1 MGGLL
6 QRVLT
11 AIVFV
16 IVMVGGLFISEYS
29 YFALFT
35 LIAAG
40 CLWEFYGLILAEHN
54 GIGKGRRWIGTLLG
68 LIPFWVTTS
77 WYIGFLPTDL
87 NPLIVGEALL
97 LPLIFLAFIYEMS
110 THSEKPFANLAY
122 IITGIVYVGIPFAL
136 LNLIAFY
143 DNQYQPALVFGLLL
157 LCWTNDTAA
166 YFVGSKIGKTPLLP
180 RISPKK
186 TWEGS
191 LGGAAITLL
200 MAWALYQFADLDISL
215 GYTMILGVIVIIF
228 GSLGDLVESMLKRS
242 VKVKD
247 TGTLLP
253 GHGGLLDR
261 FDAFIFLIP
270 FAVSYFLLV
279 IA

>member
-1 MGGLL
+1 MGGLM
-6 QRVLT
+6 QRVWT
-11 AIVFV
+11 AIIFV
-16 IVMVGGLFISEYS
+16 LVMIGGLFISQYT
-29 YFALFT
+29 YIALFT
-35 LIAAG
+35 LVAAG
-40 CLWEFYGLILAEHN
+40 CLWEFYGLTLAEQE
-54 GIGKGRRWIGTLLG
+54 GPGKGRRWMGVLLG
-68 LIPFWVTTS
+68 LIPFWVTST
-77 WYIGFLPTDL
+77 WFTG
-87 NPLIVGEALL
+87 L
-97 LPLIFLAFIYEMS
+97 LPAAINPFLLGFVLFIPLVFLFFLYEMS
-110 THSEKPFANLAY
+110 THSEKPFANIAY
-122 IITGIVYVGIPFAL
+122 IITGIVYIGIPFAL
-136 LNLIAFY
+136 LNFIAFY
-143 DNQYQPALVFGLLL
+143 ENQYQPRLVFGVLL

-191 LGGAAITLL
+191 LGGAFITLIMTWIL
-200 MAWALYQFADLDISL
+200 YRFTPFDLSLLLALLFGI
-215 GYTMILGVIVIIF
+215 IVIIF

-270 FAVSYFLLV
+270 FAVAFLLWLK
-279 IA
+279 